1 MSAPRNR
8 PRSRNERQVAK
19 RAFDDE
25 EWQTLKQ
32 LSGLADD
39 AREDVEQVVRFLR
52 AKPSLKNPLA
62 TEVQEGRENI
72 RRASKSLEIALGD
85 LNELLRSGIV
95 FVFHPLPA
103 DPNSDVFAADSQ
115 HEAVSLRDSID
126 RFGNDLEYSIR
137 RLKNTPSG
145 RTKEH
150 MTGALRWLNEILL
163 ERTGQPL
170 NQKKTNRDGVNLSKF
185 ALQVCRKAQPL
196 DVAAERELKIT
207 KVLNLIKEL
216 QSSRRTGKRNRSSP
230 ARRSK

>member
-1 MSAPRNR
+1 MSAARNR
-8 PRSRNERQVAK
+8 PRSRSEQQVAENV
-19 RAFDDE
+19 FDDE
-25 EWQTLKQ
+25 EWQTLRQ

-72 RRASKSLEIALGD
+72 RRASKSLKIALGD

-126 RFGNDLEYSIR
+126 RFGNDLEYSV
-137 RLKNTPSG
+137 RLKPTPSG
-145 RTKEH
+145 RINNHLTV
-150 MTGALRWLNEILL
+150 AIRWLNEILL

-170 NQKKTNRDGVNLSKF
+170 NQKKTNLDGVNLSEF
-185 ALQVCRKAQPL
+185 AFRVCRKAQPL
-196 DVAAERELKIT
+196 DVAAERALRISKI
-207 KVLNLIKEL
+207 LNLIKEL
-216 QSSRRTGKRNRSSP
+216 QSSRRTGKRTP